1 MVALKNAGATAA
13 SDRPSSELELTQR
26 AVSGDPDAFA
36 ALYDFY
42 VEQIYRFILFRVG
55 NEQTA
60 EDLTSQVFLKAWN
73 NLSSYQIRGLPFK
86 AWLFRIARNSVIDY
100 YRTYKETTPLEPSA
114 LTKPDPAAEVGDQ
127 VEQQLQAEELRL
139 ALQQLTE
146 DQRQVLTLRFIEGL
160 STEEVANVMGKRQG
174 AIRALQMR
182 GLQALAEIIETSDE

>member
-36 ALYDFY
+36 ALYDIY
-42 VEQIYRFILFRVG
+42 VEQIYRFVLFRVG
-55 NEQTA
+55 DEQTA
-60 EDLTSQVFLKAWN
+60 EDLTSQVFLKAWD
-73 NLSSYQIRGLPFK
+73 NLSSYQIRGLLFR

-114 LTKPDPAAEVGDQ
+114 LTKPDPAAEVADQ

>member
-42 VEQIYRFILFRVG
+42 VEQIYRFVLFRVG
-55 NEQTA
+55 DEQTA
-60 EDLTSQVFLKAWN
+60 EDLTSQVFLKAWD
-73 NLSSYQIRGLPFK
+73 NLSSYQIRGLLFR
-86 AWLFRIARNSVIDY
+86 AWLLRIARNSVIDY

>member
-42 VEQIYRFILFRVG
+42 VEQIYRFVSFRVG
-55 NEQTA
+55 DAQTA
-60 EDLTSQVFLKAWN
+60 EDLTSQVFLKAWD
-73 NLSSYQIRGLPFK
+73 NLSSYQIRGLLFR

-114 LTKPDPAAEVGDQ
+114 LTKPDPAAEVADQ
-127 VEQQLQAEELRL
+127 VEQQLQAEELRM

>member
-182 GLQALAEIIETSDE
+182 GLQALAKIIETFDE

>member
-13 SDRPSSELELTQR
+13 SDRPSSELELIQR

-42 VEQIYRFILFRVG
+42 VEQIYRFVLFRVG

-60 EDLTSQVFLKAWN
+60 EDLTSQVFLKAWD
-73 NLSSYQIRGLPFK
+73 NLSSYQIRGLLFR

-100 YRTYKETTPLEPSA
+100 YRTYKETMPLEPSA

-127 VEQQLQAEELRL
+127 VEQQLQAEEVHL

-160 STEEVANVMGKRQG
+160 STEEVATVLGKRQG

>member
-1 MVALKNAGATAA
+1 VVALKNAGATAA
-13 SDRPSSELELTQR
+13 SDRPSSELELIQR

-42 VEQIYRFILFRVG
+42 VEQIYRFVLFRVG
-55 NEQTA
+55 DEQTA

-127 VEQQLQAEELRL
+127 VEQLLQAEELRL

>member
-42 VEQIYRFILFRVG
+42 VEQIYRFVLFRVG
-55 NEQTA
+55 DEQTA
-60 EDLTSQVFLKAWN
+60 EDLTSQVFLKAWD
-73 NLSSYQIRGLPFK
+73 NLSSYQIRGLLFK

-100 YRTYKETTPLEPSA
+100 YRTYKETMPLEPSA

-160 STEEVANVMGKRQG
+160 STEEVANVLGKRQG